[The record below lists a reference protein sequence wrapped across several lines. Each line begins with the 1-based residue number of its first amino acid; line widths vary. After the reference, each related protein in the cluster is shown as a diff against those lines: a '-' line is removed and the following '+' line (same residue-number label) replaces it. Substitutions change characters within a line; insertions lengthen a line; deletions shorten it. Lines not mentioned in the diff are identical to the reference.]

1 MIQINGKYF
10 PSGWEELSTEQW
22 LGVVDSML
30 EFGSRKC
37 DFTTFQIRLVESIV
51 GKLPHDPSNAV
62 LCENFFRL
70 TELFSWPYVYTY
82 KDERYDRLSDRTKEL
97 LRHHLPS
104 QLDQGDPEVRI
115 ASSFEARVDF
125 DLCFAA
131 QLLPCLPSDPGMRG
145 YRFSCRG
152 TLAST
157 SITARQYV
165 SAMSLLEALS
175 PDAEYQDEIL
185 SSLLCVLY
193 YSAIFPFQRYA
204 PNYLEVTLGVDN
216 ATASQLF
223 SFFPILAMCLTPLL
237 GIFLDRKGKGATMLM
252 LGAVIMIVCHLS
264 FAFVLPI
271 YPYPHKWLA
280 VTLIAVLGVSFSLV
294 PAALWPSVPKII
306 DEKILGSAYCLIF
319 WVQNIGLCLVPLLIG
334 KVLQSTGGYLA
345 PMIIFSSFGILAFIF
360 SFLLKSEDR
369 RKGYG
374 LELPNVVKKD
384 E

>member
-10 PSGWEELSTEQW
+10 PSGWEELSPEQW

-97 LRHHLPS
+97 LRYHLPS

-193 YSAIFPFQRYA
+193 TRNDCDMEEYPAGRIPFNERMAVMYNFRAVNEWLSRLPKYDLLFHRSGTSGDGHKSPLGMEASLYA
-204 PNYLEVTLGVDN
+204 
-216 ATASQLF
+216 
-223 SFFPILAMCLTPLL
+223 LT
-237 GIFLDRKGKGATMLM
+237 
-252 LGAVIMIVCHLS
+252 
-264 FAFVLPI
+264 
-271 YPYPHKWLA
+271 
-280 VTLIAVLGVSFSLV
+280 
-294 PAALWPSVPKII
+294 
-306 DEKILGSAYCLIF
+306 E
-319 WVQNIGLCLVPLLIG
+319 
-334 KVLQSTGGYLA
+334 
-345 PMIIFSSFGILAFIF
+345 
-360 SFLLKSEDR
+360 
-369 RKGYG
+369 KGYG
-374 LELPNVVKKD
+374 DIDTVGGMDLLTYLDVLLKQTVDSILSLHSCRMKPQEIASELGLSVDQVVSITSKHRQH
-384 E
+384 ETHTA